1 MGTNE
6 DTGKSEVLLN
16 VNETQKIVRSH
27 SFCVSPVF
35 TAIEVHYISDSLMEP
50 NLSFIQQFYKEFSL
64 PTLLKTA
71 PVSIFPLTTS
81 FEAYERRE
89 IGLLPVR
96 FHFSS
101 LSMIDRL
108 VSVIHIENDPYVLYV
123 TYSGQ
128 NDVAWILPVPSE
140 HGLQIQNYCHV
151 SSTVTITFAN
161 QSILYSLPQTSSSF
175 VDCCFLLFLS
185 FIVQMPSCP
194 PDVKQGFMFYRHVTN
209 TDQIIVSDTG
219 TSLLIRHCS
228 EQQVWEDVLVKD
240 CDCPSVTSLWG
251 IEWPQTHS
259 NSMVTKPCPDGYTG
273 TVVRWCTSRCAWNS
287 LEGSCVMNQCP
298 EELAENVLW
307 EREEVNRDQVKYC
320 ANGRDIA
327 FTRHCALNGI
337 WEPVEYYSCTCPEE
351 TVDGIHWMKGHSNQY
366 SHLPCPA
373 GYNGSIIRRCDR
385 FGRWMPAVYECSV
398 KHCPSITLMG
408 HTISES
414 LEGTRITWPCDIPL
428 AGYISIRCLEGGR
441 WSSVEDHCLPVNC
454 DMFLSGDTAIDSTRF
469 VYTGSENVTRTTVE
483 LIPTT
488 TELVWS
494 DVRKAGISRYN
505 SRKIYDVILRAYAE
519 NDIEYVAALCI
530 VRSTQL
536 NYMCHTMDAP
546 FLEKLK
552 MDKKGGMVATIGFVY
567 PPCRFESPPDFNVR
581 VMSVDPCPVPTI
593 FSLRFS
599 CTTLVNECRV
609 NTVGRYVI
617 RSGLRS
623 DCSYSVSVE
632 LLTKSESVNVHHW
645 SPPLLI
651 NPFSPCSSWKP
662 LLTVTPVSVHAV
674 RVEWAINTTDPG
686 FFLQTV
692 LIRKRNKATR
702 KELQT
707 LPWASAALTEVCSGE
722 QSCSHMNSV
731 LVPIET
737 VDVYHEIDMKFEAGC
752 TMCDRILSSSLIYY
766 ASPQPQVSLLYEVYD
781 TYLVLIPQNISMIS
795 QLRYMIRNTLGE
807 LVYSGDIS
815 IYPNHS
821 LRHYV
826 SRLNPNSRYMVQW
839 NVIDI
844 LSYSYSDSFII
855 STLPI
860 RLSKLVF
867 SVVTTARNLVTLR
880 LEPDREGMLV
890 CLSGQ
895 HMLTERDNKFIQ
907 MNGSHMGIILPSDL
921 VLKTLEV
928 EDKDTVVSC
937 LQMDKTESFVIS
949 SIESVSFVRN
959 RSRLLNDG

>member
-1 MGTNE
+1 M
-6 DTGKSEVLLN
+6 
-16 VNETQKIVRSH
+16 
-27 SFCVSPVF
+27 
-35 TAIEVHYISDSLMEP
+35 
-50 NLSFIQQFYKEFSL
+50 
-64 PTLLKTA
+64 
-71 PVSIFPLTTS
+71 
-81 FEAYERRE
+81 
-89 IGLLPVR
+89 
-96 FHFSS
+96 
-101 LSMIDRL
+101 
-108 VSVIHIENDPYVLYV
+108 
-123 TYSGQ
+123 
-128 NDVAWILPVPSE
+128 
-140 HGLQIQNYCHV
+140 
-151 SSTVTITFAN
+151 
-161 QSILYSLPQTSSSF
+161 
-175 VDCCFLLFLS
+175 
-185 FIVQMPSCP
+185 
-194 PDVKQGFMFYRHVTN
+194 
-209 TDQIIVSDTG
+209 
-219 TSLLIRHCS
+219 
-228 EQQVWEDVLVKD
+228 
-240 CDCPSVTSLWG
+240 
-251 IEWPQTHS
+251 
-259 NSMVTKPCPDGYTG
+259 
-273 TVVRWCTSRCAWNS
+273 
-287 LEGSCVMNQCP
+287 
-298 EELAENVLW
+298 
-307 EREEVNRDQVKYC
+307 
-320 ANGRDIA
+320 
-327 FTRHCALNGI
+327 
-337 WEPVEYYSCTCPEE
+337 
-351 TVDGIHWMKGHSNQY
+351 
-366 SHLPCPA
+366 
-373 GYNGSIIRRCDR
+373 
-385 FGRWMPAVYECSV
+385 
-398 KHCPSITLMG
+398 
-408 HTISES
+408 
-414 LEGTRITWPCDIPL
+414 
-428 AGYISIRCLEGGR
+428 
-441 WSSVEDHCLPVNC
+441 
-454 DMFLSGDTAIDSTRF
+454 
-469 VYTGSENVTRTTVE
+469 
-483 LIPTT
+483 
-488 TELVWS
+488 
-494 DVRKAGISRYN
+494 
-505 SRKIYDVILRAYAE
+505 
-519 NDIEYVAALCI
+519 
-530 VRSTQL
+530 
-536 NYMCHTMDAP
+536 
-546 FLEKLK
+546 
-552 MDKKGGMVATIGFVY
+552 
-567 PPCRFESPPDFNVR
+567 
-581 VMSVDPCPVPTI
+581 
-593 FSLRFS
+593 
-599 CTTLVNECRV
+599 
-609 NTVGRYVI
+609 
-617 RSGLRS
+617 
-623 DCSYSVSVE
+623 
-632 LLTKSESVNVHHW
+632 
-645 SPPLLI
+645 
-651 NPFSPCSSWKP
+651 
-662 LLTVTPVSVHAV
+662 TPVSVHAV

-795 QLRYMIRNTLGE
+795 QLTYMIRNTLGE